1 MPNFQ
6 YISMQWLHFVNE
18 LDCYKGKENKKQLLN
33 IMQVLCSDN
42 IVTLKYLRYS
52 IKKLLSLFWLRC
64 LLGSQSKT
72 NHTCLKTTYKTRNL
86 HECLRFFYLDLHIK
100 LLKGKCLGS
109 SIPPTHPQS
118 KQRINRLFVLS
129 FKSSNNKP
137 NRSWFFKYFMVLVA
151 IKDARASIDKKSTF

>member
-1 MPNFQ
+1 
-6 YISMQWLHFVNE
+6 MQWLHFVNE

-42 IVTLKYLRYS
+42 IVTLKDLRYS
-52 IKKLLSLFWLRC
+52 IKKIIIAVLTTLFT
-64 LLGSQSKT
+64 GEPIKT

-86 HECLRFFYLDLHIK
+86 HECLHFFYLDLHIK

-109 SIPPTHPQS
+109 SGPPTHPQS

-129 FKSSNNKP
+129 FKSSNNKS
-137 NRSWFFKYFMVLVA
+137 NRSWFFKYFMVLVT
-151 IKDARASIDKKSTF
+151 IKDARALIDKKSTF